1 MATTANTEATSDG
14 FKLRLMHFKQ
24 RFDVSM
30 LFWLLMIAIL
40 LFLVVNPLFRLIQIS
55 FQDGDTGA
63 YTLGNYFAAYG
74 KARYREALLNSVE
87 LGLCV
92 ATVCTLV
99 GTPIAWAVSRTDM
112 PFKGFV
118 RLTILG
124 TFIIPPYLGAIA
136 WILMAGPNAGWFNR
150 IYIWLSGAE
159 HGIFDIYSFTGLV
172 VVISLYS
179 LPYVY
184 IFISSGL
191 DVISSEMEDAANI
204 LGAGKFRTTLRITL
218 PLALPAIIAAFVIV
232 FLESIALF
240 GTPAF
245 IALPARFHVVTTQL
259 WQFFIFPIRAEVAA
273 AYAMPLLAVTIFLF
287 LMQKWILRRKGF
299 VTLTGKGGE
308 RREIPLG
315 IWRWVLFGYCM
326 FIASLT
332 VFIPMAVLI
341 LAAFSTAWGRGLS
354 WDNLTLDN
362 LRHILLTQETTQT
375 AIFNTYTYAAASA
388 VLAITVALAIAYIV
402 HRRLVPM
409 GNVLAVLA
417 MCPFVIPGV
426 VLAIGFYAAYTSP
439 PFMLYGTA
447 WILIFAFATRFL
459 PIAYA
464 NSHAMVRSMNP
475 EMEDAVR
482 ILGGSRVYA
491 VRKVVA
497 PLLKRSLVGTGLLVF
512 IPATRELSAALF
524 LYAPNTRVI
533 SVLLFDLSSEG
544 VFENLA
550 ALGLVLVVSSVTLVV
565 IGFKVMGR
573 DFMIRS

>member
-1 MATTANTEATSDG
+1 MTELTEAVG
-14 FKLRLMHFKQ
+14 ARLEPWRLRMRQ

-30 LFWLLMIAIL
+30 LFWALMIVVL
-40 LFLVVNPLFRLIQIS
+40 LFLVVNPLLHLVLIS
-55 FQDGDTGA
+55 FQETGTGA
-63 YTLGNYFAAYG
+63 FTFKNYLTAYG
-74 KARYREALLNSVE
+74 RPRYVEALVTSLK
-87 LGLCV
+87 LGVCV
-92 ATVCTLV
+92 ATLCTLL

-112 PFKGFV
+112 PFKGLV
-118 RLTILG
+118 RLTILA

-136 WILMAGPNAGWFNR
+136 WILLAGPNAGWFNR
-150 IYIWLSGAE
+150 LYMFLTGAE
-159 HGIFDIYSFTGLV
+159 HGIFNVYTFTGLV
-172 VVISLYS
+172 VVISFYS

-191 DVISSEMEDAANI
+191 DLISSEMEDAANI
-204 LGAGKFRTTLRITL
+204 LGAGKVRTTMRITL
-218 PLALPAIIAAFVIV
+218 PLALPAIISAFVIV

-240 GTPAF
+240 GTPAL

-273 AYAMPLLAVTIFLF
+273 AYAMPLLAVTVL
-287 LMQKWILRRKGF
+287 LYLVQKWLLRRKGF

-308 RREIPLG
+308 RREISLG
-315 IWRWVLFGYCM
+315 IGRWVMFGYCM
-326 FIASLT
+326 VVASLS
-332 VFIPMAVLI
+332 VFIPLAVLL
-341 LAAFSTAWGRGLS
+341 LAAFSTAWGRGFS
-354 WDNLTLDN
+354 WDNLTLN
-362 LRHILLTQETTQT
+362 NMRYILFTQETTQT
-375 AIFNTYTYAAASA
+375 AIFNTYTYSAAAA
-388 VLAITVALAIAYIV
+388 VLAISVALSIAYIV

-409 GNVLAVLA
+409 SGVLAILA
-417 MCPFVIPGV
+417 MSPFVIPGV
-426 VLAIGFYAAYTSP
+426 VLAIGFYAAYTTP

-464 NSHAMVRSMNP
+464 NSHAMLRSINP

-482 ILGGSRVYA
+482 ILGGTRVYA

-497 PLLKRSLVGTGLLVF
+497 PMLKRSLAGAWLLIF

-544 VFENLA
+544 VFEYLA
-550 ALGLVLVVSSVTLVV
+550 ALGLVLVVSSVALVV
-565 IGFKVMGR
+565 IGFKLIGR
-573 DFMIRS
+573 DFMLRRQ

>member
-1 MATTANTEATSDG
+1 MTVLSEAIG
-14 FKLRLMHFKQ
+14 GRIGPWQRLKE

-30 LFWLLMIAIL
+30 LLWILMIAIL
-40 LFLVVNPLFRLIQIS
+40 LVLVVNPLLRLILIS
-55 FQDGDTGA
+55 FQDGGTGA
-63 YTLGNYFAAYG
+63 FTFGNYVAAYG
-74 KARYREALLNSVE
+74 KSRYLEALLNSLE

-92 ATVCTLV
+92 ATVCTVV

-118 RLTILG
+118 RLTILA

-150 IYIWLSGAE
+150 LYMWFSGAE
-159 HGIFDIYSFTGLV
+159 HGIFNIYSFTGLV
-172 VVISLYS
+172 IVISFYS

-184 IFISSGL
+184 LFVSSGL
-191 DVISSEMEDAANI
+191 DMISSEMEDAANI
-204 LGAGKFRTTLRITL
+204 LGAGKIRTTLRVTL

-273 AYAMPLLAVTIFLF
+273 AYAMPLLAVTILLF
-287 LMQKWILRRKGF
+287 LMQKWLLRRKGY

-315 IWRWVLFGYCM
+315 GWRWVMFGYCM

-332 VFIPMAVLI
+332 VFIPMTVLM
-341 LAAFSTAWGRGLS
+341 LAAFSTAWGKGLS
-354 WDNLTLDN
+354 WDNFTLDN
-362 LRHILLTQETTQT
+362 MYHVLLTQESTQS
-375 AIFNTYTYAAASA
+375 AIFNTYTYAAAAA
-388 VLAITVALAIAYIV
+388 VLAITVALSIAYIV

-417 MCPFVIPGV
+417 MCPFVVPGV
-426 VLAIGFYAAYTSP
+426 VLAIGFYAAYTKP
-439 PFMLYGTA
+439 PLMLYGTA

-464 NSHAMVRSMNP
+464 NSQAMVRSINP

-482 ILGGSRVYA
+482 ILGGTRVYA

-497 PLLKRSLVGTGLLVF
+497 PMLKRSLIGAWLLIF
-512 IPATRELSAALF
+512 IPATRELSSALF
-524 LYAPNTRVI
+524 LYAPETRVI

-544 VFENLA
+544 VFEYLA
-550 ALGLVLVVSSVTLVV
+550 ALGLVLVVSSIALVAL
-565 IGFKVMGR
+565 GFKLLGR
-573 DFMIRS
+573 DFMLRS